1 KKPRSCFLPGVDSLF
16 RERESLFT
24 KSLLKKY
31 PSTKHGRRCSPERHV
46 VVRRQS
52 EQLFRD
58 VLPVVDVS
66 SEMREHEVKE
76 QREGQGVWLIELS
89 CADHGTLR
97 HRHRFIGFSQV
108 PQCERAVGSASDQG
122 FPVEDAGLA
131 GLRAGKTFTQWDG
144 LLAGGHRVLEPSEIE
159 AGRAACA
166 QCE

>member
-1 KKPRSCFLPGVDSLF
+1 MYQALEQCLCPLRLRGKEHSPQHQHPVRQKKPRSCFLPGVDSLF

-89 CADHGTLR
+89 CADHGTL
-97 HRHRFIGFSQV
+97 
-108 PQCERAVGSASDQG
+108 
-122 FPVEDAGLA
+122 
-131 GLRAGKTFTQWDG
+131 
-144 LLAGGHRVLEPSEIE
+144 
-159 AGRAACA
+159 
-166 QCE
+166 